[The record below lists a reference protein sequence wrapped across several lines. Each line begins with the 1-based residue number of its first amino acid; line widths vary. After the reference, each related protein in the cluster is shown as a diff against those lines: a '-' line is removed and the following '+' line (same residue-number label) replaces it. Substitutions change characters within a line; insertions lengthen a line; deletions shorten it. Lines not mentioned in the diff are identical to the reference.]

1 MEKSGRPHSEAGR
14 RRALRKRLL
23 EHAAERP
30 RFGYRRLTI
39 LVRRDG
45 FIVNHKRIYRIY
57 KEHNLTVKRRRRN
70 RASQAPREAFPAATQ
85 LNDCWSMDFLTDSLN
100 DGRSMR
106 VFAALDDFSR
116 RSVALEFDVA
126 MPAER
131 VTRMLDEAIETYGK
145 PRRIRSDNGP
155 EFTSKAFDAWAYQ
168 RGIEHHFIRPGK
180 PVENALAESL
190 NGRIRDEF
198 LNQHCF
204 RSIRHARDLGADWL
218 DDCQPSATAFGP

>member
-1 MEKSGRPHSEAGR
+1 M
-14 RRALRKRLL
+14 
-23 EHAAERP
+23 
-30 RFGYRRLTI
+30 
-39 LVRRDG
+39 
-45 FIVNHKRIYRIY
+45 VNHKRIYRIY

-70 RASQAPREAFPAATQ
+70 RASQAPREAFPAAGQ
-85 LNDCWSMDFLTDSLN
+85 LNDCWSIDFLTDSLS

-180 PVENALAESL
+180 PVENAFAESL

-218 DDCQPSATAFGP
+218 DDYNRVRPHSAHDGLSPEQFIAELRGPLGDHAAQQTPNSPIPVAPQASA